1 MNYDKKNKKSKADQ
15 PKLNDSSE
23 LTETDGSAGGGRR
36 LDDVLRRWW
45 AIVPCADAGAELQ
58 NRLGGNLSLRIE
70 QHVGRCIRLSCTHL

>member
-36 LDDVLRRWW
+36 LDDVLRR
-45 AIVPCADAGAELQ
+45 
-58 NRLGGNLSLRIE
+58 
-70 QHVGRCIRLSCTHL
+70 